1 MILHALFMG
10 AGLCFEE
17 GENEEQV
24 KYQAAHHE
32 FGRFSH
38 CYQASP

>member
-1 MILHALFMG
+1 MG

-17 GENEEQV
+17 ENEEQV

-32 FGRFSH
+32 LVLPSH
-38 CYQASP
+38 CYQAEIDP